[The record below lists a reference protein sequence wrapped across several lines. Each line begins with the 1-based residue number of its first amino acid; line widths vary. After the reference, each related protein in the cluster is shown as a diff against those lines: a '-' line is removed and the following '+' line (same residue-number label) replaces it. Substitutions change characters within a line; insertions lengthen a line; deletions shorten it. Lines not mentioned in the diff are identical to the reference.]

1 MSNISKKIQSI
12 NKQIEQATDCKQ
24 LAKVQQSAEKQLKKL
39 LESLQ
44 KSLEKLKPMKEA
56 GDSISEPSADPSKL
70 LKTVQDIIKWI
81 QLTVKTIT
89 DEITQVM
96 ADIAEITAILSL
108 NPKPQYQND
117 EERIYGLSYKNFEVK
132 FKCNEK
138 EITVIEIE

>member
-96 ADIAEITAILSL
+96 ADIAEITAALSEL
-108 NPKPQYQND
+108 ENTIASKANVLSCVIQNGQVQTPT
-117 EERIYGLSYKNFEVK
+117 EEDSTK
-132 FKCNEK
+132 
-138 EITVIEIE
+138 